1 MPPITAAFA
10 IALGCLGFASADAL
24 SRTVERADD
33 RGITVRLA
41 APAARIVTLAPH
53 LAEIVHA
60 AGAGDKL
67 IGAVHFSDYP
77 EAAREVARVGDASRV
92 DIERI
97 LALQPDLILAWTS
110 GNQPG
115 DVRRL
120 ERLGLAVFA
129 TEPLRLADV
138 SRLIRAVGALAGTDA
153 VAERAA
159 AKFERSI
166 AALRERYANRRA
178 IRVFYEIWHRPL
190 ITINGKHMISDVLD
204 LCGGTNV
211 FAAVPALT
219 PTVSLEAVAGALPE
233 AIVGGGSAV
242 REPDFVRQWR
252 SYRIQSLQAAYLI
265 HVAPDTIQRA
275 SPRLAEGA
283 RALCEALERLRS
295 TPR

>member
-1 MPPITAAFA
+1 VPPIAATFA
-10 IALGCLGFASADAL
+10 LALGCLGFASAAAL

-41 APAARIVTLAPH
+41 SPAARIVTLAPH

-67 IGAVHFSDYP
+67 IGTVHFSDYP
-77 EAAREVARVGDASRV
+77 AAAREVARVGDASRV

-97 LALQPDLILAWTS
+97 LALRPDLILAWTS

-138 SRLIRAVGALAGTDA
+138 SRLVRAVGALAGTDA

-159 AKFERSI
+159 AKFERGI

-190 ITINGKHMISDVLD
+190 ITINGKHMISDVLN

-219 PTVSLEAVAGALPE
+219 PAVSVEAVVGALPE

-242 REPDFVRQWR
+242 REPDFARQWR
-252 SYRIQSLQAAYLI
+252 SYRVQSLQAASLI
-265 HVAPDTIQRA
+265 HIAPDTIQRA
-275 SPRLAEGA
+275 SPRIAEGA

-295 TPR
+295 APR